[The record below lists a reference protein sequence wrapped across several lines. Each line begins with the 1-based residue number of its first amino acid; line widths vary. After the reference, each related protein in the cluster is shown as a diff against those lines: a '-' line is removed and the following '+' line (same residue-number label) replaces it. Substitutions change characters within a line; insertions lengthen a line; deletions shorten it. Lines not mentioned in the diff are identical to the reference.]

1 MGIIKNLVNVLT
13 GKQKNHIYHDS
24 AGTWGFP
31 TKKGINLKRIEEDAP
46 FGVIFEALFKEGYDY
61 VFSGNLKNDN
71 AGVPPD
77 TQANR
82 RMVVWQQ
89 EKNLLVGYSKITA
102 ANGQPACCGYLGILK
117 AEDSN
122 DRILQL
128 HYVGYSPSGKELFM
142 MISKKCPASLAAK
155 LPSVDYTDIVRA
167 LDDVYAIVTSVR
179 IQ

>member
-1 MGIIKNLVNVLT
+1 MGIIKNIVNVLT
-13 GKQKNHIYHDS
+13 GKQKNHIFHDR

-31 TKKGINLKRIEEDAP
+31 TKKGINLKRIEADDP
-46 FGVIFEALFKEGYDY
+46 FRVTFEALFKEGYDY
-61 VFSGNLKNDN
+61 VFTGSLNDDN
-71 AGVPPD
+71 KGVPPH
-77 TQANR
+77 TQANQ

-89 EKNLLVGYSKITA
+89 EKNLQVGYSKITA

-117 AEDSN
+117 AEDSG

-128 HYVGYSPSGKELFM
+128 QYFGYSPSGKELFM
-142 MISKKCPASLAAK
+142 TMSKKCPASLAAK

>member
-1 MGIIKNLVNVLT
+1 MGIIKNIVNVLT

-31 TKKGINLKRIEEDAP
+31 TKEGISVKRIEESAP
-46 FGVIFEALFKEGYDY
+46 FRVIFEALFKERYDY
-61 VFSGNLKNDN
+61 VFSGKLNDTN
-71 AGVPPD
+71 KGVPPD
-77 TQANR
+77 TQANQ

-89 EKNLLVGYSKITA
+89 EKNLQVGYSKITA
-102 ANGQPACCGYLGILK
+102 ANGQPACCGYLGVLK

-128 HYVGYSPSGKELFM
+128 HYFGYSASGKELFM
-142 MISKKCPASLAAK
+142 MVSKKCPASLAAK

-167 LDDVYAIVTSVR
+167 LDDVYAIVTSAR